1 MALRYWRHTPGL
13 EDDMKQ
19 IRTAMLAVAGLVLT
33 ANAASAQVFC
43 VIPLMISAAM
53 VSAQENRELTQRE
66 ATWCGLVRDQ
76 VPAKKVVVKKKK
88 VAAANK
94 RQ

>member
-1 MALRYWRHTPGL
+1 
-13 EDDMKQ
+13 MKT
-19 IRTAMLAVAGLVLT
+19 IRSAVLAVGALILT

-43 VIPLMISAAM
+43 VIPLMISAAV

-76 VPAKKVVVKKKK
+76 VPAKKATVTKKR
-88 VAAANK
+88 VATTTK
-94 RQ
+94 QKT

>member
-1 MALRYWRHTPGL
+1 MT
-13 EDDMKQ
+13 KF
-19 IRTAMLAVAGLVLT
+19 RTAVLAFAALILT
-33 ANAASAQVFC
+33 ANVASAQVFC

-76 VPAKKVVVKKKK
+76 VPAKKVTVKKK
-88 VAAANK
+88 VAATNK
-94 RQ
+94 KQ

>member
-1 MALRYWRHTPGL
+1 MT
-13 EDDMKQ
+13 KF
-19 IRTAMLAVAGLVLT
+19 RTAALAVAALILT

-43 VIPLMISAAM
+43 VIPLMVSAAI

-76 VPAKKVVVKKKK
+76 VPAKKVTVKTKKKK
-88 VAAANK
+88 IAATNT

>member
-1 MALRYWRHTPGL
+1 MT
-13 EDDMKQ
+13 KF
-19 IRTAMLAVAGLVLT
+19 RTAALAVAALILT

-43 VIPLMISAAM
+43 VIPLMVSAAI

-76 VPAKKVVVKKKK
+76 VPAKKVAVKKKK
-88 VAAANK
+88 VAAANTK
-94 RQ
+94 Q

>member
-1 MALRYWRHTPGL
+1 MT
-13 EDDMKQ
+13 KF
-19 IRTAMLAVAGLVLT
+19 RTAALAFAALILT

-43 VIPLMISAAM
+43 VIPLMVSAAI

-76 VPAKKVVVKKKK
+76 VPAKKVTVKKK
-88 VAAANK
+88 VAATST

>member
-1 MALRYWRHTPGL
+1 MS
-13 EDDMKQ
+13 KF
-19 IRTAMLAVAGLVLT
+19 RTAVLAGAALMLT

-76 VPAKKVVVKKKK
+76 VPAKKVAVKKK
-88 VAAANK
+88 VATANTK
-94 RQ
+94 H

>member
-1 MALRYWRHTPGL
+1 MT
-13 EDDMKQ
+13 KF
-19 IRTAMLAVAGLVLT
+19 RTAALAVAGLIVT

-76 VPAKKVVVKKKK
+76 VPAKKVTVKKK
-88 VAAANK
+88 VAATNTK
-94 RQ
+94 Q

>member
-1 MALRYWRHTPGL
+1 MT
-13 EDDMKQ
+13 KF
-19 IRTAMLAVAGLVLT
+19 RTAALAFAALILT

-43 VIPLMISAAM
+43 VIPLMISAAV

-66 ATWCGLVRDQ
+66 ATWCRLVRDQ
-76 VPAKKVVVKKKK
+76 VPAKKVTVKTKKKK
-88 VAAANK
+88 IAATNT

>member
-1 MALRYWRHTPGL
+1 MT
-13 EDDMKQ
+13 KF
-19 IRTAMLAVAGLVLT
+19 RTAALAFAALILT

-43 VIPLMISAAM
+43 VIPLMISAAV

-76 VPAKKVVVKKKK
+76 VPAKKVTVKTKKKK
-88 VAAANK
+88 IAATNT

>member
-1 MALRYWRHTPGL
+1 MTKFRSAALAL
-13 EDDMKQ
+13 
-19 IRTAMLAVAGLVLT
+19 AGLILT

-43 VIPLMISAAM
+43 VIPLMVSVAI

-76 VPAKKVVVKKKK
+76 VPAKKVAMKKKK
-88 VAAANK
+88 VAATNTK
-94 RQ
+94 Q

>member
-1 MALRYWRHTPGL
+1 
-13 EDDMKQ
+13 MKT
-19 IRTAMLAVAGLVLT
+19 IRTAALALAALILT

-66 ATWCGLVRDQ
+66 TTWCGLVRDQ
-76 VPAKKVVVKKKK
+76 VPAKKVAVKKKK
-88 VAAANK
+88 VAVK
-94 RQ
+94 STKQQ

>member
-1 MALRYWRHTPGL
+1 MT
-13 EDDMKQ
+13 KF
-19 IRTAMLAVAGLVLT
+19 RTAVLAVAGLIVT

-43 VIPLMISAAM
+43 VIPLMVSAAI

-76 VPAKKVVVKKKK
+76 VPAKKVAVKKK
-88 VAAANK
+88 VAATNTK
-94 RQ
+94 H